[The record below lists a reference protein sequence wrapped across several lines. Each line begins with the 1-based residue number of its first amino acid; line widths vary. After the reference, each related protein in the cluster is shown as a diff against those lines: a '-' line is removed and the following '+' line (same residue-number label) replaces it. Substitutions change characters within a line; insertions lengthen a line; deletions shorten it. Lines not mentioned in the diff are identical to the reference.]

1 MQFVSEEQI
10 DLAAAE
16 LEKSEADYE
25 AAIEEV
31 KEAQPV
37 LLAYPFSESFE
48 AFTQEEKT
56 YFLYLTL
63 VIWKA
68 AKSVNSDL
76 PEVDENRLSE
86 LEEANWN
93 IIQSSKGSTFRNRLD
108 PFFENHPQED
118 LLAFVED
125 ALTQDEDGEEIVS
138 REGQEALFVCL
149 KSVVDALTQTQP

>member
-10 DLAAAE
+10 DRAAAE
-16 LEKSEADYE
+16 LEQSEADYE
-25 AAIEEV
+25 AAIEAI
-31 KEAQPV
+31 KAAQPV

-48 AFTQEEKT
+48 AFTREEQT

-68 AKSVNSDL
+68 TKSVNDDL
-76 PEVDENRLSE
+76 PFVDEARLSE

-93 IIQSSKGSTFRNRLD
+93 IIQGNKGNTFRSRLD
-108 PFFENHPQED
+108 PFFENYAQED

-149 KSVVDALTQTQP
+149 KSVVDALTQVPS